1 MAVGVVSASP
11 SAASAAAIPGTPA
24 ASTPYPINYRA
35 VITMDNQRLF
45 LFIALSFVALMLW
58 EAWQRDYSVPEPVT
72 AEGGAP
78 ATVMPP
84 PAADLPAAPPTAEAR
99 ATTEADAALAS
110 AARVRVVTD
119 VLDVQIDTRGGDL
132 RQADLL
138 QYPKESDS
146 PETPVRLLNDQLP
159 DLFIIQ
165 SGLRTQTGTEPTHHV
180 VFEAA
185 ETEYRLT
192 AGQAVI
198 EVPLVWRSP
207 EGVTVIKRYRFRPGS
222 YVIEL
227 EQEVTNA
234 SGTDWAGHQYRQLQR
249 TEGTTDSGNRFIY
262 TYLGG
267 VIYSPE
273 EKYEKIDFSDM
284 AKAPLSR
291 EIADGWA
298 AMIQHY
304 FLGAVIPA
312 SSEPNHYYTRSLED
326 GRYVLG
332 MVGPTVRV
340 PDGGTQLFT
349 TRLFVGPKLQDHL
362 GQVAPGL
369 ELTVDYGMLTV
380 LAKPIFWLL
389 GKIHDLVGNWG
400 WSIILLTILIKLA
413 FYKLS
418 ETSYR
423 SMAQM
428 RKLAPRLQA
437 LKERYGDDRQ
447 KLNQA
452 MMDMYRT
459 EKINPLGGCLPIL
472 VQIPV
477 FIALYWVLL
486 ESVEMRQAP
495 FILWLTDLSAKDP
508 YYVLPLIMGVTM
520 FIQQKLNPAP
530 LDPMQAKVMMILPFV
545 FTIFFAFF
553 PSGLVLYWVTN
564 NILSIAQQWV
574 ITKRVEQ
581 GAK

>member
-1 MAVGVVSASP
+1 
-11 SAASAAAIPGTPA
+11 
-24 ASTPYPINYRA
+24 
-35 VITMDNQRLF
+35 MDNQRLF

-58 EAWQRDYSVPEPVT
+58 EAWQRDYSAPEPVT
-72 AEGGAP
+72 VERGAP
-78 ATVMPP
+78 DVAAPP
-84 PAADLPAAPPTAEAR
+84 PADLPAVPPPPTQVQ
-99 ATTEADAALAS
+99 TTETETGLAS
-110 AARVRVVTD
+110 VTRVRVTTD
-119 VLDVQIDTRGGDL
+119 VLDVEIDTRGGDL

-138 QYPKESDS
+138 QYPEKSDA
-146 PETPVRLLNDQLP
+146 PETPVRLLDDQLP
-159 DLFIIQ
+159 NLFIVQ
-165 SGLRTQTGTEPTHHV
+165 SGLRTQSGTEPTHHV

-185 ETEYRLT
+185 ETEYRL
-192 AGQAVI
+192 APGQAAI
-198 EVPLVWRSP
+198 EVPLLWRSP
-207 EGVTVIKRYRFRPGS
+207 EGVTVTKRYRFHPGS

-227 EQEVTNA
+227 EQEVANA

-249 TEGTTDSGNRFIY
+249 TEGTTDSDNRFIY

-284 AKAPLSR
+284 AKAPLAR
-291 EIADGWA
+291 DVTDGWA

-304 FLGAVIPA
+304 FLGALIPA
-312 SSEPNHYYTRSLED
+312 TGEPNHYYTRALD
-326 GRYVLG
+326 GGRYVLG
-332 MVGPTVRV
+332 MVGPTIRV
-340 PDGGTQLFT
+340 PDGATELFS
-349 TRLFVGPKLQDHL
+349 TRLFVGPKLQEQL
-362 GQVAPGL
+362 SAVAPGL
-369 ELTVDYGMLTV
+369 ELTVDYGVLTV

-389 GKIHDLVGNWG
+389 DKIHDLVGNWG
-400 WSIILLTILIKLA
+400 WAIILLTILIKLA

-437 LKERYGDDRQ
+437 LKERYGEDRQ

-564 NILSIAQQWV
+564 NVLSIAQQWV